1 MSPFGIRPTWPSNG
15 FRGRSPQPSKARM
28 DLIAPQP
35 RRSAPERLDR
45 RSLHR
50 GVTYLARKDRELA
63 AVVRRH
69 GPPPLWARKPGVA
82 TLVQIILEQQVSL
95 ASARAIYRRLK
106 EELGDVTRESIAAC
120 GVAGLRRLGVTR
132 QKAGY
137 CYELAGRIAA
147 GDLNLRRVA
156 RAPVAA
162 ARAEL
167 MRVPGIGPW
176 SADIYLLMV
185 LRHPDIWPTGD
196 GALLTALQYIKRL
209 ARRPT
214 VEEAEEH
221 ARRWAPWRAVAAR
234 VLWHGYLAG
243 SLRTRALA

>member
-1 MSPFGIRPTWPSNG
+1 MARVHVRLPLPKASNVG
-15 FRGRSPQPSKARM
+15 
-28 DLIAPQP
+28 
-35 RRSAPERLDR
+35 RLDR

-50 GVTYLARKDRELA
+50 GLRWLARTDRDLA
-63 AVVRRH
+63 AVIRRH
-69 GPPPLWARKPGVA
+69 GPPPLWARRPGLA

-95 ASARAIYRRLK
+95 ASARSVYRRLK
-106 EELGDVTRESIAAC
+106 DELSDVTCESIAAC
-120 GVAGLRRLGVTR
+120 GVAGLRCLGVTR
-132 QKAGY
+132 QKARY
-137 CYELAGRIAA
+137 CFEVAERIAS

-176 SADIYLLMV
+176 TADIYLLMV
-185 LRHPDIWPTGD
+185 LRRPDVWPTGD
-196 GALLTALQYIKRL
+196 AALLTALQHLRGL
-209 ARRPT
+209 PRPPT
-214 VEEAEEH
+214 VIEAERR

-243 SLRTRALA
+243 GLNGRERRVTP